1 MQNKVLK
8 NYFTRLKYINK
19 LIKMDYLSSKSV
31 ITNAPKI
38 RDAMPFVVKKA
49 RFTLL
54 KSLCFTKVC
63 W

>member
-1 MQNKVLK
+1 MQSKVLK
-8 NYFTRLKYINK
+8 NYFTRLK
-19 LIKMDYLSSKSV
+19 LIIKYKKKDYLSNKSA
-31 ITNAPKI
+31 ITNAPKM